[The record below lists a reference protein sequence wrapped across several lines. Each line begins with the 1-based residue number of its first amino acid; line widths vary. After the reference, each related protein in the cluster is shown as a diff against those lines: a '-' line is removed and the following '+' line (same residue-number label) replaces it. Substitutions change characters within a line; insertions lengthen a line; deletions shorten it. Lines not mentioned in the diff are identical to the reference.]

1 MRAAI
6 FGDIHGNLP
15 ALEAVLADLRQHAPD
30 VLICLG
36 DVAMTGPWPNE
47 CLHLVASL
55 NCPVVMGNADAA
67 LLVPWPAFQPRG
79 LPDEREIYE
88 LDGWSHAAV
97 GETERELVRTYQPDG
112 GRLAGRAGLSRQPG
126 EQHRGAECRDARGP
140 AERAARRVRCGSPLD
155 RRPHPPPAAAH
166 ARRLAAAQ
174 PRLGGPAVRT
184 QKWRLRER
192 GPRRVPAARP
202 GSATTGASQ
211 FRQVAYPARA
221 IQEGFRAAR
230 VPDAERWA
238 SDWVDA

>member
-15 ALEAVLADLRQHAPD
+15 ALEAVLADLRRHAPD

-36 DVAMTGPWPNE
+36 DVAMTGPFPAE

-55 NCPVVMGNADAA
+55 NCPVVMGNADAE
-67 LLVPWPAFQPRG
+67 LLSPWPAFQPRG

-97 GETERELVRTYQPDG
+97 GERERRLVRTYQPTVDLLPG
-112 GRLAGRAGLSRQPG
+112 VLAF
-126 EQHRGAECRDARGP
+126 H
-140 AERAARRVRCGSPLD
+140 GSPQSNTEVLNAETPEARLNELRAEFASASRWIGSHTHRPLLRTLEGWQLLNPGSVGLPFELRNGVYVNVARAEYLLLD
-155 RRPHPPPAAAH
+155 R
-166 ARRLAAAQ
+166 
-174 PRLGGPAVRT
+174 LGEHWNA
-184 QKWRLRER
+184 
-192 GPRRVPAARP
+192 
-202 GSATTGASQ
+202 Q

-221 IQEGFRAAR
+221 IQDGFRAAR
-230 VPDAERWA
+230 VPEAERWA

>member
-15 ALEAVLADLRQHAPD
+15 ALEAVLADLGRHAPD
-30 VLICLG
+30 ALICLG

-67 LLVPWPAFQPRG
+67 LLSPWPAFQPRG
-79 LPDEREIYE
+79 LPDEREIYG

-97 GETERELVRTYQPDG
+97 GETARELVRSYRPTVDALPG
-112 GRLAGRAGLSRQPG
+112 VLAFHGSPESNTEVLNAETPEARLSELRAGFGAVPLWIG
-126 EQHRGAECRDARGP
+126 GHTHR
-140 AERAARRVRCGSPLD
+140 PL
-155 RRPHPPPAAAH
+155 
-166 ARRLAAAQ
+166 L
-174 PRLGGPAVRT
+174 RT
-184 QKWRLRER
+184 LEGWQLLN
-192 GPRRVPAARP
+192 P
-202 GSATTGASQ
+202 GSVGLPFELRNGVYVNVARAGYLLLDQRGDNWSVQ

-221 IQEGFRAAR
+221 IREGFRAAR

-238 SDWVDA
+238 SDWVDG